1 MTRVGGDGRSQ
12 CRLQRIRRLLQQAIN
27 WVMQCWRRR
36 VRSMLLQELET
47 GLERRGGNSH
57 SILITVN
64 TEIDPFR
71 LNQVPGPEPVAGLL
85 PTVWLVEDEDALD
98 TAPSAW
104 MRVIALIVI
113 TLFLMSSW

>member
-1 MTRVGGDGRSQ
+1 
-12 CRLQRIRRLLQQAIN
+12 
-27 WVMQCWRRR
+27 MQCWRRWVCR
-36 VRSMLLQELET
+36 MMLQELET

-71 LNQVPGPEPVAGLL
+71 LNQGAGPEPVAGLL
-85 PTVWLVEDEDALD
+85 PTVWLVEEEERTD
-98 TAPSAW
+98 TPPSAW
-104 MRVIALIVI
+104 MRVIAMIVI